1 MKQCPG
7 CGTAVL
13 PGWSFCPS
21 CNRDLRILPTAE
33 DLPPVAGVDRPDSD
47 VFRRCRNCGHRNLEG
62 ADRCEACDYQF
73 TSKKLRLDSP
83 VVIGVISIVAVL
95 LFVLMSLPGGLLSGE
110 QHTHQLSPS
119 AGIVVSPG
127 GGINASSTRVTT
139 IPTSLPLPIVM
150 ATTVP
155 ATTLLAP
162 LPGDSSAPSIV
173 RQTAVITSIASPTPG
188 TQLPV
193 VPAGLP
199 NASSLPA
206 STNATPT
213 GVSSFSTTTGGT
225 PGVTPVSSQVVTIPV
240 PANGH
245 QTGQLTWAGEGNYA
259 SEFFT
264 LSPGEVR
271 LSATAEARSGVIAEI
286 RDRTGMVLGKVSSTG
301 SQQGSEM
308 LTVSENSTYLMTV
321 TGEGGWT
328 VAVTQA
334 TRDTRSSSVP
344 AATVTQ
350 TPGTGIISQ
359 QGVATPQLPPTHAS
373 LPVN

>member
-1 MKQCPG
+1 
-7 CGTAVL
+7 
-13 PGWSFCPS
+13 
-21 CNRDLRILPTAE
+21 
-33 DLPPVAGVDRPDSD
+33 
-47 VFRRCRNCGHRNLEG
+47 
-62 ADRCEACDYQF
+62 
-73 TSKKLRLDSP
+73 
-83 VVIGVISIVAVL
+83 
-95 LFVLMSLPGGLLSGE
+95 
-110 QHTHQLSPS
+110 
-119 AGIVVSPG
+119 
-127 GGINASSTRVTT
+127 
-139 IPTSLPLPIVM
+139 
-150 ATTVP
+150 
-155 ATTLLAP
+155 
-162 LPGDSSAPSIV
+162 
-173 RQTAVITSIASPTPG
+173 
-188 TQLPV
+188 
-193 VPAGLP
+193 
-199 NASSLPA
+199 
-206 STNATPT
+206 
-213 GVSSFSTTTGGT
+213 
-225 PGVTPVSSQVVTIPV
+225 VTIPV